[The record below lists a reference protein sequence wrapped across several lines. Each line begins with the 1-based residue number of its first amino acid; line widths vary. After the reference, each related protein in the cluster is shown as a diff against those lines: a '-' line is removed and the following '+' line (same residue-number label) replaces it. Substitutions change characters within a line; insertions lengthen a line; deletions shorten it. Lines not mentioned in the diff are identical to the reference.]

1 VRQAVNDGSAEWL
14 RSMHPHRL
22 RFEALSDR
30 SPLASA
36 LADMAAS
43 VRADRRPV
51 GDDNPLRRIETIAAS
66 QIAFG
71 LKFWG
76 EMRDTLSEQVFL
88 ATYGSPLL
96 QALVG
101 VKGDGR
107 HEQRRLLRDV
117 TRDANAR
124 AVETAIERDM
134 EHGGLVDAVV
144 RAAIY
149 VGMAGGGGGA
159 DERVFAALKNIGATL
174 PKHLRIGLEPFK
186 AAMRKQYLTLRLDER
201 RAIATLP
208 KLIPD
213 AAAER
218 LRGLEILRAVM
229 ESRER
234 SDAER
239 QRFAEIGRLFE
250 PAGGRI
256 VRHSPAA

>member
-1 VRQAVNDGSAEWL
+1 
-14 RSMHPHRL
+14 
-22 RFEALSDR
+22 
-30 SPLASA
+30 
-36 LADMAAS
+36 MAA
-43 VRADRRPV
+43 RCAPIAGRLATTIRCAA
-51 GDDNPLRRIETIAAS
+51 ETIAAS

-76 EMRDTLSEQVFL
+76 DMRDALSEQVFL

-107 HEQRRLLRDV
+107 DEERRLLRDV
-117 TRDANAR
+117 TRDANAH
-124 AVETAIERDM
+124 AAETAIERDM
-134 EHGGLVDAVV
+134 EHGGLADAVL

-149 VGMAGGGGGA
+149 VGMAGGGA
-159 DERVFAALKNIGATL
+159 DERVFAALKAVAATL
-174 PKHLRIGLEPFK
+174 PKHLRMDLAPFK

-213 AAAER
+213 DAAER
-218 LRGLEILRAVM
+218 LRGLEILRTLM
-229 ESRER
+229 ESHER